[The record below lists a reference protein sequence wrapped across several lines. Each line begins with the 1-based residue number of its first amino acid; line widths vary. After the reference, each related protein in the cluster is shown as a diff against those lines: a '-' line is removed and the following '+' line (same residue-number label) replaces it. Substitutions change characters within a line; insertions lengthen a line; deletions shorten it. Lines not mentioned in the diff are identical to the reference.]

1 MLADAARR
9 GSIRMSA
16 DPASSRARTETLY
29 ALEAV
34 AERNRPVAPPK
45 KPEAAPFFLPSEM
58 DAQRRDAAPPPA
70 LPPPPPEDDA
80 FAGDDGSDADGS
92 DADGAVADAAAE
104 ASRCRLAA
112 LSLAED
118 ATAVAT
124 CVEIK
129 IWTPD
134 ALVDF
139 HTGCYASRRARRLG
153 PRRRDRA
160 PVPRPPRRAGRR
172 ARSALREAPRQDLC
186 GNQISG
192 AHAMDATC
200 FP

>member
-1 MLADAARR
+1 
-9 GSIRMSA
+9 
-16 DPASSRARTETLY
+16 
-29 ALEAV
+29 
-34 AERNRPVAPPK
+34 
-45 KPEAAPFFLPSEM
+45 M

-118 ATAVAT
+118 ATDVATHLGALGASALDAEIALLCRGPHDAPGVELVRRFARHLATT

-129 IWTPD
+129 
-134 ALVDF
+134 F
-139 HTGCYASRRARRLG
+139 
-153 PRRRDRA
+153 RA
-160 PVPRPPRRAGRR
+160 PTPSTRCCL
-172 ARSALREAPRQDLC
+172 RSCVAA
-186 GNQISG
+186 
-192 AHAMDATC
+192 
-200 FP
+200 

>member
-92 DADGAVADAAAE
+92 DADGAVTDAAAE
-104 ASRCRLAA
+104 ASRCRLAS

-124 CVEIK
+124 WVEIK
-129 IWTPD
+129 I
-134 ALVDF
+134 LRCV
-139 HTGCYASRRARRLG
+139 
-153 PRRRDRA
+153 
-160 PVPRPPRRAGRR
+160 RPPRHRRDVCSMAWRCRFLAARRSQHGRVIT
-172 ARSALREAPRQDLC
+172 E
-186 GNQISG
+186 N
-192 AHAMDATC
+192 MT
-200 FP
+200 